1 MNCVI
6 RCPLGPTNTI
16 CLVGVCWGDTLWRLQ
31 NPASIS
37 SFWFVGQPLRK
48 NRRELESRPLVQA
61 TPHVFGQSFLLPCLN
76 HLIDGMRSVK
86 AFARSSPSGAAPED
100 TSSKLDKSNW
110 SISGLL
116 AKNNTVGGTRAAW
129 VTCGNRNTHICPI
142 LQNTVLM
149 HLTPLRR
156 PLWGNSWVIKRRGT
170 LPHFEWTRPYFTLGR
185 TIPH

>member
-1 MNCVI
+1 MSYGVL
-6 RCPLGPTNTI
+6 LGPRI
-16 CLVGVCWGDTLWRLQ
+16 LYDWLEFVRETLCHDYKIQHQPHHFDSQDNPYEKIDESSKSRL
-31 NPASIS
+31 
-37 SFWFVGQPLRK
+37 
-48 NRRELESRPLVQA
+48 LVQA

-142 LQNTVLM
+142 LQNTVLI
-149 HLTPLRR
+149 HLTPLKR
-156 PLWGNSWVIKRRGT
+156 PLWGNPWVI
-170 LPHFEWTRPYFTLGR
+170 
-185 TIPH
+185 